1 MKTIHLLFSLIFLF
15 GLASCSNPSNKTLS
29 DYEQTLCRT
38 DSLVRSGT
46 VDSAQVVLLL
56 SDLHREYDEL
66 KELSGTKLV
75 RMTPLPWKERA
86 LLISVCI
93 ALLVLAVWLS
103 MLEKKISTDNKR
115 RHYTAVL
122 SENEENIQKN
132 QREMNELE
140 DYIKKTPQTDETKE
154 ETEEAYV
161 HLMDRDDALRD
172 ENRTLRTRLKEY
184 EKRPLPRD
192 LELLEKQSE
201 RLRLLDE
208 QMRTLTSTLIDHDG
222 LVEQLRAQPRYLTDA
237 DWDYLKQLVDRMYA
251 GFTQRLSARF
261 SPLTNAELQLCLL
274 IRLRFTNAQIATL
287 TAVSPSTVSQQK
299 FRLKKRLLQAD
310 ETLFKN
316 GETLETLIWGC

>member
-1 MKTIHLLFSLIFLF
+1 MTTIMRIFLLVLLF

-46 VDSAQVVLLL
+46 VDSAQVVRLL

-140 DYIKKTPQTDETKE
+140 DYIKKTPSD
-154 ETEEAYV
+154 
-161 HLMDRDDALRD
+161 
-172 ENRTLRTRLKEY
+172 
-184 EKRPLPRD
+184 
-192 LELLEKQSE
+192 
-201 RLRLLDE
+201 
-208 QMRTLTSTLIDHDG
+208 
-222 LVEQLRAQPRYLTDA
+222 
-237 DWDYLKQLVDRMYA
+237 
-251 GFTQRLSARF
+251 
-261 SPLTNAELQLCLL
+261 
-274 IRLRFTNAQIATL
+274 
-287 TAVSPSTVSQQK
+287 
-299 FRLKKRLLQAD
+299 
-310 ETLFKN
+310 
-316 GETLETLIWGC
+316 